1 MMFGKDVDQR
11 FLELDNKLKKAFS
24 QIRDEF
30 EDHLTAIN
38 ENTDEMNSVHSHL
51 NELDL
56 KIEKLGE
63 RIDELH
69 MMMSKVASTGNS
81 LALNSNEQKV
91 FLVLYT
97 VEETPLSYSDIAR
110 RANLTELQVKANIIA
125 LSNKGIPIMERIVDG
140 QPYFRLDKKFKE
152 LQAKQNL
159 IKIEESSVKEIK
171 VV

>member
-1 MMFGKDVDQR
+1 MFGRDAEER
-11 FLELDNKLKKAFS
+11 LLDLDKRLKSAFS
-24 QIRDEF
+24 KIKDEF
-30 EDHLTAIN
+30 DDHLAAIN
-38 ENTDEMNSVHSHL
+38 ENTDEMHSVHEHL
-51 NELDL
+51 NELDI

-63 RIDELH
+63 RIDEMQL
-69 MMMSKVASTGNS
+69 MMSKVLSSNSS

-125 LSNKGIPIMERIVDG
+125 LSNKGIPIMERIIDG

-159 IKIEESSVKEIK
+159 IKIEESLMKEIR

>member
-1 MMFGKDVDQR
+1 MLGKDVEES
-11 FLELDNKLKKAFS
+11 FLDLDKKLKSAFS
-24 QIRDEF
+24 KIKEEF

-38 ENTDEMNSVHSHL
+38 ENTDEMSSVHEQL
-51 NELDL
+51 NDLDG
-56 KIEKLGE
+56 KIEKLSE
-63 RIDELH
+63 RMDEIQ
-69 MMMSKVASTGNS
+69 MMLSKVASSSSS

-110 RANLTELQVKANIIA
+110 RANLTELQVKANIMA
-125 LSNKGIPIMERIVDG
+125 LSNKGIPIMERIIDG

-159 IKIEESSVKEIK
+159 IKIEESLMKEIK
-171 VV
+171 IV